1 MDLVLVILGEK
12 NPDWRKV
19 MQLRKNMV
27 KSILEFDPTCID
39 EERKARIEVA
49 ALAVNAPIK

>member
-1 MDLVLVILGEK
+1 MDLVAVILGEK
-12 NPDWRKV
+12 NPDWSKV

-39 EERKARIEVA
+39 KDRKARIEVA